1 MPTIPRVIRC
11 ALIAVG
17 CAVLLSGCGQPA
29 MPLVSTGAPEV
40 TVDAP
45 REIEVTDTYYFEGYT
60 AAVESVDIY
69 SQVNGYLSKI
79 YFQDGAD
86 VKEGDPLFLI
96 DPRPYQATFDQAQ
109 AEVNRVQKQLDRL
122 NKDLARANQ
131 LLPKKTI
138 SQEEYDRVFSEHAAA
153 MAELESRQAALEV
166 ANLNLHFAAIKAPIS
181 GQISRRMVTPGNL
194 VTANTTLLTTIV
206 TIKPMYAYFDV
217 DEPTVLKIREAIR
230 EGKIRSAR
238 EAQVKLYLGLDHQEG
253 YPYEG
258 VIDFVE
264 NRIDPN
270 TGTLKVRGLF
280 ANTDGA
286 LAPGLHARVKLPM
299 GQPYRALAIPDR
311 AIATNQGRKI
321 AYIVDKENRV
331 RERAIT
337 VGPQQGE
344 LRVITAGINPGER
357 VIVNGLQRVRD
368 GIEVTPLPAEGASA
382 RLAPPQPVQPSQAER
397 PTENEPAPEKQPP
410 TTEGG

>member
-1 MPTIPRVIRC
+1 MSPLSRVTRC
-11 ALIAVG
+11 ALLVAG
-17 CAVLLSGCGQPA
+17 CALLLPACGQRA
-29 MPLVSTGAPEV
+29 APLLPTAAPEV

-45 REIEVTDTYYFEGYT
+45 QDIEVTDTYYLEGYT
-60 AAVESVDIY
+60 AAVESVDVY

-96 DPRPYQATFDQAQ
+96 DPRPYQATFDQAK
-109 AEVNRVQKQLDRL
+109 AEVNRVQKQLDKL
-122 NKDLARANQ
+122 SKDLARAEQ
-131 LLPKKTI
+131 LLPRKTI
-138 SQEEYDRVFSEHAAA
+138 TQEEYDQAFSEHAAA
-153 MAELESRQAALEV
+153 TAELKSRQAALEV
-166 ANLNLHFAAIKAPIS
+166 ANLNLHFAAIKSPIS
-181 GQISRRMVTPGNL
+181 GRISRRLVTVGNL

-206 TIKPMYAYFDV
+206 SIKPMYAYFDV
-217 DEPTVLKIREAIR
+217 DEPTVLKVREAIR

-238 EAQVKLYLGLDHQEG
+238 ESQVNVFLGLDNQEG

-264 NRIDPN
+264 NRIDPS

-280 ANTDGA
+280 ANADDA
-286 LAPGLHARVKLPM
+286 LAPGLHARIKLPM
-299 GQPYRALAIPDR
+299 GQPYQALAIPER

-337 VGPQQGE
+337 LGPQQGE
-344 LRVITAGINPGER
+344 LRVIAAGISPGER

-368 GIEVTPLPAEGASA
+368 GIQVTPLTAEPAQADASA
-382 RLAPPQPVQPSQAER
+382 EKVPPVESAPASV
-397 PTENEPAPEKQPP
+397 KQPP
-410 TTEGG
+410 QKEGD

>member
-1 MPTIPRVIRC
+1 M
-11 ALIAVG
+11 
-17 CAVLLSGCGQPA
+17 VLPGCGQPA
-29 MPLVSTGAPEV
+29 IRLVPTGAPEV

-45 REIEVTDTYYFEGYT
+45 QEIEVTDTYYFEGYT
-60 AAVESVDIY
+60 AAVETVDIY

-96 DPRPYQATFDQAQ
+96 DPRPYQATFEQAK

-122 NKDLARANQ
+122 SKDLARADQ
-131 LLPKKTI
+131 LLPKKAI

-153 MAELESRQAALEV
+153 MAELKSRQAALEV
-166 ANLNLHFAAIKAPIS
+166 ANLNLHFAAIKSPIS
-181 GQISRRMVTPGNL
+181 GQISRRLVTVGNL

-206 TIKPMYAYFDV
+206 SVKPMYAYFDV

-238 EAQVKLYLGLDHQEG
+238 EAQVKVYLGLDNQED

-258 VIDFVE
+258 TIDFVE
-264 NRIDPN
+264 NRVDES

-280 ANTDGA
+280 PNDDGA
-286 LAPGLHARVKLPM
+286 LSPGLHAHIKLPM
-299 GQPYRALAIPDR
+299 GQPYEALAIPER

-337 VGPQQGE
+337 LGPQQGE
-344 LRVITAGINPGER
+344 LRVITAGISPGER

-368 GIEVTPLPAEGASA
+368 GIQVTPLTA
-382 RLAPPQPVQPSQAER
+382 
-397 PTENEPAPEKQPP
+397 EPAPTDASAESSQPQRTSAAEKSHSAERAPAAAKQPP
-410 TTEGG
+410 QKEGG

>member
-1 MPTIPRVIRC
+1 M
-11 ALIAVG
+11 AG
-17 CAVLLSGCGQPA
+17 CAVLFSGCGAPA
-29 MPLVSTGAPEV
+29 MPLMPTVAPEV

-96 DPRPYQATFDQAQ
+96 DPRPYQATFEQAN

-138 SQEEYDRVFSEHAAA
+138 SQEEYDKVFAEHAAA
-153 MAELESRQAALEV
+153 MAELKSRQAALEV
-166 ANLNLHFAAIKAPIS
+166 ANLNLHFAAIKSPIS
-181 GQISRRMVTPGNL
+181 GQISRRLVTPGNL

-206 TIKPMYAYFDV
+206 SVKPMYAYFDV

-238 EAQVKLYLGLDHQEG
+238 EAKVKVYLGLDNQDD

-258 VIDFVE
+258 MIDFVE
-264 NRIDPN
+264 NRIDES

-280 ANTDGA
+280 ANEDSA
-286 LAPGLHARVKLPM
+286 LAPGLHARIKLPM
-299 GQPYRALAIPDR
+299 GQPYTALAIPDR

-337 VGPQQGE
+337 LGPQQGE
-344 LRVITAGINPGER
+344 LRVVTSGILPGEQ

-368 GIEVTPLPAEGASA
+368 GIQVTPLTAEQ
-382 RLAPPQPVQPSQAER
+382 APTNAAAPSSLPQPG
-397 PTENEPAPEKQPP
+397 PAPESAPP
-410 TTEGG
+410 ATNEPVQAKKPPRKEGG